1 MLKRVH
7 RDTLQLFVYRQVKHR
22 EVNGRR
28 EREYRRGSFVQ
39 KLTMMCAN
47 NHWVLHQTWPGQYK
61 LIPVQG
67 D

>member
-28 EREYRRGSFVQ
+28 ERERV
-39 KLTMMCAN
+39 
-47 NHWVLHQTWPGQYK
+47 
-61 LIPVQG
+61 
-67 D
+67 